1 MQRRGR
7 KKKDIEEID
16 SDDRTITFSLLDYDI
31 QIMIAAFPAPVME
44 GIRKDRQ
51 LSAK

>member
-1 MQRRGR
+1 MAWPGS
-7 KKKDIEEID
+7 KAPYIVSLVNDIVI
-16 SDDRTITFSLLDYDI
+16 DI
-31 QIMIAAFPAPVME
+31 QIMIAAFPAPVTE